1 MNHIDKTT
9 SSNGGIGKPARLWA
23 CCSFIVAATGT
34 TSANT
39 VLNDAAL
46 VVPLRAER
54 TDAGQARKEEVE
66 HAAGV
71 SELRRL
77 SGLTWDQVASLFG
90 VSRRAVHHWASG
102 KPMTAEHEV
111 HLYRVLA
118 SLRALHHGSV
128 QPNRHMLFGS
138 AEPGGRSIFDLLRE
152 RNYDEVARLVGVPQS
167 GSPVRSQIVVSADRL
182 PPKPAQLVATE
193 DESFDVKS
201 GPRRRAKVVR
211 ATRA

>member
-9 SSNGGIGKPARLWA
+9 NSNGGFGKPVHLWA
-23 CCSFIVAATGT
+23 IFPFIVAATGT
-34 TSANT
+34 TSAT

-46 VVPLRAER
+46 VAPLRAER

-66 HAAGV
+66 HIAGV

-77 SGLTWDQVASLFG
+77 SGLTWEQVASLFD

-102 KPMTAEHEV
+102 KPMTAEHEA
-111 HLYRVLA
+111 HLYRILA
-118 SLRALHHGSV
+118 SLRALHQGSV
-128 QPNRHMLFGS
+128 QPNRQVLFGS
-138 AEPGGRSIFDLLRE
+138 AEPGGRSVFDLLRE
-152 RNYDEVARLVGVPQS
+152 RNYDEVTRLVGVPQS

-182 PPKPAQLVATE
+182 PSKPEQLVATE